1 MEAAPATGLE
11 GSIIS
16 GILWMC
22 FYIYFVVLVTFIGS
36 LITCIVG
43 VQESPIKKSFRRVRL
58 RFIMFMG
65 YRIG

>member
-1 MEAAPATGLE
+1 MEAAPAKGLE

-22 FYIYFVVLVTFIGS
+22 FYIHFLVLVTLIGS
-36 LITCIVG
+36 LIACIVG
-43 VQESPIKKSFRRVRL
+43 VQESPINQSFRRVSL
-58 RFIMFMG
+58 RFVMFMG